1 MDKGGWFARV
11 THANGDVTIAASYTS
26 LHWAQ
31 QWLATNLE
39 DETARAEG
47 ITYSIDYDHWGMRDG
62 AGMSGL

>member
-11 THANGDVTIAASYTS
+11 TLPDGTEVIAASYVS